1 MRILGLYAQGLVAAS
16 LIHFKI
22 PEIINDALG
31 QKSTYNSGLDYGSLV
46 VAMVLQLTDDT
57 HPGLWRVGQ
66 FYQKRPLPL
75 LFGKTVYPSEIN
87 RYALGRCLD
96 AIHKFGPERL
106 FMGVSRHVL
115 TVLGI
120 SVEEAHIDSTSFH
133 YDGASRQ
140 EKYCL
145 VQAKPGYSR
154 DHRPDLNQFNMVML
168 VESKL
173 ALPIMAKTISGNIND
188 KTSFKDIASNELR
201 WLKRQYK
208 ELSYFVGDSAE
219 CTADIFDKA
228 HEADVYCVTRV
239 PDNLAVAQQCFAYAK
254 QHKDEFEQ
262 LEHEP
267 RNDSY
272 SALWAPD
279 GVLFGQAVKLLVVRN
294 NALHRTKVTSI
305 CKKATKEQEQ
315 LNKKLKKL
323 RTRPAKCEL
332 DAHKI
337 LNEIKATCKLTTVVV
352 DEIVHNMGYAHRG
365 APKKDEPKVV
375 KSVEVHAHAEL
386 DEAAI
391 SAKIKDSLMFVIATT
406 DVKRKWTMRDLK
418 ATYARQ
424 SCIERNWR
432 LAKNPKF
439 FIDAFFLERPS
450 RINALLW
457 VMSVAMLVFLAT
469 EHLLHERCKGQKIE
483 VPNPDGSSRGSTRLT
498 FECVRNLFDSECIS
512 VVAMDDNSVRLG
524 EIDEIHQRIV
534 QAMGEEWEL
543 MYDESHIKQVMTRYA
558 VDKGWRL

>member
-1 MRILGLYAQGLVAAS
+1 MTLRILGLYAQGLVAAS

-173 ALPIMAKTISGNIND
+173 ALPIMAKTS
-188 KTSFKDIASNELR
+188 R
-201 WLKRQYK
+201 R
-208 ELSYFVGDSAE
+208 
-219 CTADIFDKA
+219 
-228 HEADVYCVTRV
+228 
-239 PDNLAVAQQCFAYAK
+239 
-254 QHKDEFEQ
+254 
-262 LEHEP
+262 
-267 RNDSY
+267 
-272 SALWAPD
+272 
-279 GVLFGQAVKLLVVRN
+279 LLC
-294 NALHRTKVTSI
+294 H
-305 CKKATKEQEQ
+305 
-315 LNKKLKKL
+315 
-323 RTRPAKCEL
+323 
-332 DAHKI
+332 
-337 LNEIKATCKLTTVVV
+337 
-352 DEIVHNMGYAHRG
+352 
-365 APKKDEPKVV
+365 
-375 KSVEVHAHAEL
+375 
-386 DEAAI
+386 
-391 SAKIKDSLMFVIATT
+391 
-406 DVKRKWTMRDLK
+406 
-418 ATYARQ
+418 
-424 SCIERNWR
+424 
-432 LAKNPKF
+432 
-439 FIDAFFLERPS
+439 
-450 RINALLW
+450 
-457 VMSVAMLVFLAT
+457 
-469 EHLLHERCKGQKIE
+469 
-483 VPNPDGSSRGSTRLT
+483 
-498 FECVRNLFDSECIS
+498 
-512 VVAMDDNSVRLG
+512 
-524 EIDEIHQRIV
+524 
-534 QAMGEEWEL
+534 
-543 MYDESHIKQVMTRYA
+543 
-558 VDKGWRL
+558 